1 MAESD
6 NVPIL
11 LKNRLHLAGR
21 PQMSTRPIRSESGG
35 TARLSAAAREAI
47 LARAAGELTET
58 APDATTILSR
68 DDGGLGVECGRLGG
82 RSRAKQQPP
91 LFRTIQVCPKDRL
104 RIPPAGW
111 RCGKPT
117 APMAVPSWYG
127 RRRHPWEGAPM

>member
-1 MAESD
+1 MAASD

-91 LFRTIQVCPKDRL
+91 LFSTIQVCPGPAAHSTARL
-104 RIPPAGW
+104 G
-111 RCGKPT
+111 RCGKPP
-117 APMAVPSWYG
+117 APGGS
-127 RRRHPWEGAPM
+127 